1 MELSSFNIKRILIF
15 SQKKAFLIFPEMKPS
30 TFHPKLKKQTKKST
44 LGKIPFTSG
53 NGNAE
58 KFLCVF

>member
-1 MELSSFNIKRILIF
+1 
-15 SQKKAFLIFPEMKPS
+15 MKPS